1 MFDDRSLASVSG
13 AWGLPDSPMQFSHIL
28 FGAVRLTTV
37 LPQKPMTYVGA
48 IRNLRDNRYFSHIN
62 NIAVTL
68 LEPFNPETAHPKR
81 GGRGGRLKVSLA
93 FTYSLGPPETV

>member
-1 MFDDRSLASVSG
+1 MHEFDERSLASVSG

-37 LPQKPMTYVGA
+37 LPQKPMTYVG
-48 IRNLRDNRYFSHIN
+48 RNLRDNRYFSHIN

-68 LEPFNPETAHPKR
+68 LEPFNPKPPTLNT
-81 GGRGGRLKVSLA
+81 GGGRLKVSLA